1 MFFNALLAITLRTL
15 LAWENKKLD
24 RRYGTIAE
32 QDSQDAAMASAS
44 TDEALK
50 SGAQTQAHAGGEN
63 YGPRYRYVL

>member
-1 MFFNALLAITLRTL
+1 MFFNALLALTLRTL

-32 QDSQDAAMASAS
+32 QDSQDAAMASTSA
-44 TDEALK
+44 DGELK
-50 SGAQTQAHAGGEN
+50 GGMHTQAHAGGEN